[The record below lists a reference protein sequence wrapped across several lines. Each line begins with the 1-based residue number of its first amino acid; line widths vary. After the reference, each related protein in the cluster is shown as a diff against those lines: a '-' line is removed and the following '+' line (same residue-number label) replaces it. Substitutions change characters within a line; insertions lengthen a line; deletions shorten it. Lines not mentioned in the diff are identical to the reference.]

1 MARPAKNRSAR
12 PQLTAGQAAY
22 VLDRLISDRRVS
34 RTDLDRYVS
43 DMGRE
48 IGELERRLESLRAAH
63 GGAQAGGGTRTRA
76 PRGRKAASAP
86 AAAPAKKAGRKKSR
100 RISAEQRASQ
110 KIQGRYLGLVRQF
123 PASKRPYFAK
133 VAKEKGREAA
143 IKEMLDLKK

>member
-1 MARPAKNRSAR
+1 MARPRKNRGAA
-12 PQLTAGQAAY
+12 PLLTAGQAAY
-22 VLDRLISDRRVS
+22 VLERLISDRRVS

-63 GGAQAGGGTRTRA
+63 GGSQAGAVTRTRA
-76 PRGRKAASAP
+76 PRGRKAAGTP
-86 AAAPAKKAGRKKSR
+86 TAAPAKKGGRKKSR